1 LAATKNI
8 IAQKYKPFLFK
19 IGDPENYR
27 MELHGPKKL
36 HHIKG
41 ADISAEHQISNMVT
55 RMFQFVP
62 DYFWCLN

>member
-1 LAATKNI
+1 
-8 IAQKYKPFLFK
+8 
-19 IGDPENYR
+19 

-41 ADISAEHQISNMVT
+41 ADISAEHQISNTVT
-55 RMFQFVP
+55 KIFQFVP